1 MNSRTETLL
10 ILAGIEVVALVFWS
24 QTSQFHYPDGVFPKA
39 VIVLLGGLGIINV
52 ILGML
57 QHEASTQKEFRERVS
72 FPWRPPPLLVSIGAT
87 LAYFLGISLV
97 GFYVATLVFLFGMYG
112 LRDARTQRWT
122 WRQSAIA
129 LISAGALSAFL
140 YLTFT
145 VILGVQTPQGYL

>member
-10 ILAGIEVVALVFWS
+10 ILVGIVVVALVFWS

-52 ILGML
+52 ILVML
-57 QHEASTQKEFRERVS
+57 QREAPIEREFRERVPS
-72 FPWRPPPLLVSIGAT
+72 PWRPSSLLVSIGAT

-122 WRQSAIA
+122 LRQSAIA